1 MSPVGDL
8 PLKRRKMMK
17 YDIGIKSYSDFQK
30 MLNQWL
36 TTNYEFQLMKVELD
50 KEKKEVHY
58 ILLKKGNKIDS
69 KK

>member
-1 MSPVGDL
+1 
-8 PLKRRKMMK
+8 MK